1 MRTKN
6 KDILMICKFCFIRD
20 DKCFSVVSALR
31 EYLKSRTMCPEITDE
46 SILHHLTAAVG
57 EFVDKD
63 KLLMT
68 LKKFATNDCGAMNC
82 LISFLINAYISL
94 LIDVN
99 VGNID
104 LSDYVKIREYVNGCE
119 FFEDNPQWW
128 DKIIL

>member
-63 KLLMT
+63 KLLMA
-68 LKKFATNDCGAMNC
+68 LKKFATNDCEATNYPV
-82 LISFLINAYISL
+82 SFLMDVYISL

-99 VGNID
+99 VDNID

-128 DKIIL
+128 NMTI

>member
-1 MRTKN
+1 
-6 KDILMICKFCFIRD
+6 MI
-20 DKCFSVVSALR
+20 SALR
-31 EYLKSRTMCPEITDE
+31 EYLKSRIMCPEITDE

-57 EFVDKD
+57 EFVGKD

-68 LKKFATNDCGAMNC
+68 LKNFATNDCEATNYPV
-82 LISFLINAYISL
+82 SFLIDAYISL

-99 VGNID
+99 VNNID

>member
-31 EYLKSRTMCPEITDE
+31 EYLKSRTMCPEITHE
-46 SILHHLTAAVG
+46 SILHHLTAAVD
-57 EFVDKD
+57 EFVDKS
-63 KLLMT
+63 KLLMA
-68 LKKFATNDCGAMNC
+68 LKKFATDDYGAMNAVP
-82 LISFLINAYISL
+82 FLIDVYISL

-99 VGNID
+99 VDNID

-128 DKIIL
+128 DMTI

>member
-6 KDILMICKFCFIRD
+6 KDILLICKFCFITD
-20 DKCFSVVSALR
+20 DKCFSVESALR
-31 EYLKSRTMCPEITDE
+31 EYLKSRTMRPEITDE

-63 KLLMT
+63 NLLMT
-68 LKKFATNDCGAMNC
+68 LKKFATNDCGGDK
-82 LISFLINAYISL
+82 LPVSFLIDAYISL

-104 LSDYVKIREYVNGCE
+104 LSDYAKIRKYVNGCKM
-119 FFEDNPQWW
+119 FEGKPQWW
-128 DKIIL
+128 DITIL